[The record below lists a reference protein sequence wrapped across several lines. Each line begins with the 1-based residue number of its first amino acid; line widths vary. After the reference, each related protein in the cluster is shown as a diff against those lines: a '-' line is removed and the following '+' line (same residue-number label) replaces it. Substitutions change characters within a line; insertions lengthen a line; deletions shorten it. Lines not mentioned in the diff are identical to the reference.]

1 MTSVVSARTPP
12 SRRNASMPE
21 RSVSTW
27 KFMARRPLAMAK
39 RTTLARSQPAMATRI
54 ATMRRGST
62 SPTCTKKTRAGS
74 TRKSKF
80 MALSF
85 QQGEQPLQRDVDPC
99 RAVVELVAQLVEHF
113 LDLEERQQ
121 PPHI

>member
-12 SRRNASMPE
+12 SRRNPSMPE
-21 RSVSTW
+21 RSGRTW
-27 KFMARRPLAMAK
+27 KFMARKPLEMAK
-39 RTTLARSQPAMATRI
+39 RTALASNQPAMATMI
-54 ATMRRGST
+54 ATSRRGSR
-62 SPTCTKKTRAGS
+62 SPTWTKKTRAGS

-85 QQGEQPLQRDVDPC
+85 QQGEQPLQRDVDPR

-113 LDLEERQQ
+113 LDLEE
-121 PPHI
+121 